1 MQFPYGACR
10 IEFTTISHCFFRLDG
25 DDRQTVG
32 FSLAEG
38 TNPMDL
44 LNGPVPGQLHVPDP
58 YPSAGNCRR
67 FSDTEEGSAK
77 RCCINR
83 EIRRAR
89 EKPRPYALCGGGL
102 TCCEWT
108 QKVLK
113 RCEVDDPVGNANA
126 GL

>member
-1 MQFPYGACR
+1 
-10 IEFTTISHCFFRLDG
+10 
-25 DDRQTVG
+25 
-32 FSLAEG
+32 
-38 TNPMDL
+38 
-44 LNGPVPGQLHVPDP
+44 

-126 GL
+126 GLYSCEGNNIHAGDIHVEIHCK